1 MKKRLLRRIL
11 VLLVLLL
18 TFATPAIPMA
28 SASPTS
34 TPSLYPPSSL
44 VSLTHNCP
52 NTGIMVPETFNPLNY
67 SYILT
72 VASWVSRVTI
82 TPVSLDPVAMIYV
95 NGQYN
100 PSGQTSQE
108 FDMTNNPQ
116 AVTIMVTTGSETSV
130 YTVFLQRRPSEART
144 RVSIGYLKNFYQSGG
159 KWYAKLDLVTVT
171 YGDGYTNYTSS
182 YTNETTALYN
192 HAIATNCIFYTG
204 SQNNP
209 TRYREPNSF
218 LSHITLNGSEMF
230 RVIYLEDEIVALI
243 PYDIH

>member
-1 MKKRLLRRIL
+1 MKKRMIPATLI
-11 VLLVLLL
+11 LLVLLL
-18 TFATPAIPMA
+18 ALAGPAIPSASATPAP
-28 SASPTS
+28 
-34 TPSLYPPSSL
+34 YPASSL

-52 NTGIMVPETFNPLNY
+52 NTGVMVPQTFSPLNY

-72 VASWVSRVTI
+72 VASWVSRVTV
-82 TPVSLDPVAMIYV
+82 TPVSSDPAAMIYV

-108 FDMTNNPQ
+108 FSMTNEPQ
-116 AVTIMVTTGSETSV
+116 AITIMVTSGSETSV

-144 RVSIGYLKNFYQSGG
+144 RVSVGYLKDFYQSGG

-171 YGDGYTNYTSS
+171 YGDGYTNYTSAYS
-182 YTNETTALYN
+182 NESTALYN
-192 HAIATNCIFYTG
+192 HAVSEHCIFYTG